1 MSISTL
7 AYSNDFK
14 ISSTIFYGKTVQ
26 FLKFEGPGQFD
37 SYLAMNIPFTPVENI
52 FYQLE
57 ARLQKPLISRGEA
70 HITVITPV
78 EYWNILRPRGVTI
91 REINQIAENFG
102 IQQSHFNIVCLG
114 QGKAILGNKMEST
127 FFIVVNSEDLINLRE
142 MIQIL
147 FVRKGGSSSEFNP
160 YKYHP
165 HITVGFT
172 KVDLHESNG
181 VIKDTKSCI
190 SKINLIR

>member
-1 MSISTL
+1 MSS
-7 AYSNDFK
+7 
-14 ISSTIFYGKTVQ
+14 
-26 FLKFEGPGQFD
+26 
-37 SYLAMNIPFTPVENI
+37 PVANI

-102 IQQSHFNIVCLG
+102 IQQSRFNIVCLG
-114 QGKAILGNKMEST
+114 QGKAILDNKIEST
-127 FFIVVNSEDLINLRE
+127 FFIVVNSEDLIKLRK
-142 MIQIL
+142 MIQIH
-147 FVRKGGSSSEFNP
+147 FVRKGGSSNEFNP
-160 YKYHP
+160 YNYHP
-165 HITVGFT
+165 HITLGFT

-181 VIKDTKSCI
+181 VIKDTRSCI